1 MTSKHAT
8 NTRDIGHQFDYTE
21 SGKRTALAG
30 NQGLTTKT
38 EKESQVA
45 DIQLTP
51 NTDEP
56 DTSSDPTR
64 RAFEL
69 GYGIRS
75 VIDALLSDPLAGDDR
90 SETATV
96 AVAEALIE
104 VDPDAPCRDLLEA
117 IMRNWRESL
126 R

>member
-1 MTSKHAT
+1 MTSEHAT
-8 NTRDIGHQFDYTE
+8 NTTAETHANTYND
-21 SGKRTALAG
+21 SGNKTAPAG
-30 NQGLTTKT
+30 NRGLTTKT

-75 VIDALLSDPLAGDDR
+75 VIDALLSDPLAGYDR
-90 SETATV
+90 SEIATV